1 MSLCNVSPQ
10 TEMQRLDGLLEKAAD
25 AAYQALLAIERDD
38 AVAVRSAVDQLRF
51 IRARTQAPARA
62 VDNPDGHA
70 TRDTLERMKCAAE
83 AIDIAEPVIQH
94 WIRQNV
100 QAMTGGDLPSEGEQ
114 WQRLID
120 LALPVAWDFDTD
132 LFMVFGD
139 YQALIREQLRQRGQR
154 RILFVGHESDHLAP
168 TDDPDTLVVTSD
180 AQVHAD
186 LGALKRPYPN
196 RLAKLDLHN
205 ARPKGLETSDLG
217 ALIHKNILALWTN
230 FKTTQEFGRRWVEQ
244 GIGNIPA
251 VVQHQSLSVLDRRFQ
266 GMPALLVSPG
276 PSLDKNIHLLREA
289 QGKALVLAPLQ
300 TLRRLHLAGIQ
311 PDFVLVLDPMDLT
324 TEPYDFFKDVSDEML
339 PDLIVGL
346 GCHPKVIRKFKRVY
360 FFSAGGPV
368 DHWMQDILGEPLIQL
383 GAPSVALAALM
394 LARHWRCSTITLVGQ
409 DLALDGDRQYAQDA
423 NLFNVESRKLL
434 PLRGYYGGTVQSP
447 SDYYLFHHQFELI
460 AQDMAQRDPDLRL
473 FNCTE
478 GGAYIKGFEH
488 TPLRAVIDAHVL
500 KRSAEQHAAAMS
512 NPLGMCTS
520 GAFRAPAIA
529 HLQAALC
536 TIDAA
541 SALAGRCL
549 RLSHVVRPGSMALKR
564 LGADEKQLRTLVHK
578 IKGFDIVYQDE
589 IDEAIKASSRAQN
602 LHDNLAASR
611 TLYRV
616 ISQGCELLRPLV
628 EKALHAMGA
637 GAPQQQS
644 LTGTREDERLAA
656 HS

>member
-1 MSLCNVSPQ
+1 
-10 TEMQRLDGLLEKAAD
+10 MQRLDGLLEKAAD

-38 AVAVRSAVDQLRF
+38 AVAVRFAVDQLRY
-51 IRARTQAPARA
+51 IRARTQAPAQV
-62 VDNPDGHA
+62 VDNPGEHA
-70 TRDTLERMKCAAE
+70 TRDALERMRCAAE
-83 AIDIAEPVIQH
+83 ALDVAEPVIQH
-94 WIRQNV
+94 WTRQNV
-100 QAMTGGDLPSEGEQ
+100 QAMAGGELPEEGEQ

-120 LALPVAWDFDTD
+120 LALPAAWDFDAD

-139 YQALIREQLRQRGQR
+139 YQAAIREQLRQRGQR
-154 RILFVGHESDHLAP
+154 RILFVGHDSQGSAP

-180 AQVHAD
+180 AQVHSH

-205 ARPKGLETSDLG
+205 ARPNGFETSDLD

-251 VVQHQSLSVLDRRFQ
+251 VVQHQSLSVLDGRFR

-289 QGKALVLAPLQ
+289 QGKALLLAPLQ
-300 TLRRLHLAGIQ
+300 TLRRLHLAGVR
-311 PDFVLVLDPMDLT
+311 PDFVLVLDPLDLT
-324 TEPYDFFKDVSDEML
+324 TEPYDFFKEVPDEIL

-346 GCHPKVIRKFKRVY
+346 GCHPNVIRKFKRVY

-394 LARHWRCSTITLVGQ
+394 LARHWRCNTITLVGQ
-409 DLALDGDRQYAQDA
+409 DLALDGGRQYAQDA

-488 TPLRAVIDAHVL
+488 APLRALIDDHVL
-500 KRSAEQHAAAMS
+500 KRSAEQHAAATS
-512 NPLGMCTS
+512 IPLGMHTS
-520 GAFRAPAIA
+520 CAFRASAIA
-529 HLQAALC
+529 HLQAALS
-536 TIDAA
+536 TIDTA
-541 SALAGRCL
+541 SALARRCL
-549 RLSHVVRPGSMALKR
+549 RLSHAVRPGSTALKR
-564 LGADEKQLRTLVHK
+564 LGADEKMLRTLVQK
-578 IKGFDIVYQDE
+578 IKGFGIVYQDD
-589 IDEAIKASSRAQN
+589 IDEAIKASARAKN
-602 LHDNLAASR
+602 LHDNLTASR

-616 ISQGCELLRPLV
+616 ILQGCELIRPMV
-628 EKALHAMGA
+628 EQALHAMGA
-637 GAPQQQS
+637 GVAHQRS
-644 LTGTREDERLAA
+644 LMGIRDEERLAA